1 MEKNIEVSLLLD
13 FYGQLL
19 SDSGRE
25 MTDLYYNDDLSLA
38 EIAEQCGITRQ
49 GVRDRIK
56 RCEKQLFGYEQKLGL
71 LSRFQQLEQGLARIS
86 DAAGEIYI
94 QTSDENIR
102 AIARQ
107 IGQSADSLRE

>member
-19 SDSGRE
+19 PESGRQ

-49 GVRDRIK
+49 GVRDKIK
-56 RCEKQLFGYEQKLGL
+56 RCEIRLFSFEEKLGL
-71 LSRFQQLEQGLARIS
+71 LSRFQQLEQGLERIS
-86 DAAGEIYI
+86 ADARDIYV
-94 QTSDENIR
+94 QTDDSKIKAAAKSIE
-102 AIARQ
+102 Q
-107 IGQSADSLRE
+107 TADSLKE